1 MTFKLGDE
9 LSPVA
14 RFNALQ
20 RAKEWQEKSSGN
32 SSGLV
37 AQSPPFQYTP
47 RHGQIPYPAGTGGFM
62 DEIPRIITPEAG
74 VFSTAGGNI
83 SDSQFN
89 AWQNESELA
98 RRALGLKGD
107 MHRENMKEKWYSE
120 YLAKGDEGGG
130 WEDILSGALSGASAG
145 ASFGPWGALAGAG
158 VGGITSAIG

>member
-1 MTFKLGDE
+1 MTFKLGDQ
-9 LSPVA
+9 LDPVA
-14 RFNALQ
+14 RFDALQ

-83 SDSQFN
+83 SDSQFDAYRN
-89 AWQNESELA
+89 ASELA
-98 RRALGLKGD
+98 RRALGLKGAV
-107 MHRENMKEKWYSE
+107 HRSNEELEHLEK
-120 YLAKGDEGGG
+120 LAKGNEGGG
-130 WEDILSGALSGASAG
+130 LGDVLSGALSGASAG
-145 ASFGPWGALAGAG
+145 ASFGPWGALIGAG
-158 VGGITSAIG
+158 IGGGASLIS

>member
-1 MTFKLGDE
+1 MTFKLD
-9 LSPVA
+9 PVA
-14 RFNALQ
+14 RFDALQ
-20 RAKEWQEKSSGN
+20 RAKEWQKQFPGN
-32 SSGLV
+32 SPTNFSSGLV
-37 AQSPPFQYTP
+37 ARSGPGRAVQDYDLSPQ
-47 RHGQIPYPAGTGGFM
+47 
-62 DEIPRIITPEAG
+62 EIILPEDG